1 MTAVWILRRTVL
13 ELRRQRWSL
22 AALAA
27 AVALATM
34 LGAGYR
40 LGASPLRIDRAAIT
54 KSGGPPAQVI
64 AYLREDLD
72 GGATHRLRDVL
83 TRLPGVQQVALVSGE
98 DALGKLRRQLGERGR
113 LLEDADDGLLP
124 ASLEVWL
131 SAGGDPVTRAH
142 QLAWR
147 LARLDGIVDADV
159 IDARD
164 EERVTGWAEAAAGG
178 RILLLATVA
187 LGASVILIG
196 GVLVGR
202 RRQRDELRVL
212 LTLGFTRAAL
222 LAPVLLLATAAA
234 VTGSGFGL
242 VVAGLARRFG
252 SAWLPLGT
260 ALTVGDGFLALLA
273 AAVLGLAA
281 GLVRG
286 LAPNVIDAR

>member
-1 MTAVWILRRTVL
+1 VTAVWILRRAVL
-13 ELRRQRWSL
+13 ELRRQHWPL

-27 AVALATM
+27 AFALATL

-40 LGASPLRIDRAAIT
+40 LGASSLRIDRGASTRGA
-54 KSGGPPAQVI
+54 GPPAQVI

-72 GGATHRLRDVL
+72 GGATHRLREVL
-83 TRLPGVQQVALVSGE
+83 TRLPGVQQVALISGE
-98 DALGKLRRQLGERGR
+98 DALGKLRRELGERGR
-113 LLEDADDGLLP
+113 LLEGADDGLLP

-164 EERVTGWAEAAAGG
+164 EERVTGWAEAVDSG

-187 LGASVILIG
+187 MGASVILIG

-222 LAPVLLLATAAA
+222 LAPVLLLAIAAA
-234 VTGSGFGL
+234 VTGCGFGL
-242 VVAGLARRFG
+242 AVAGLARRFG
-252 SAWLPLGT
+252 SAWVSLG
-260 ALTVGDGFLALLA
+260 AGLTVGDGFLALLA
-273 AAVLGLAA
+273 AVVLGAVA
-281 GLVRG
+281 GVVRG
-286 LAPNVIDAR
+286 LAPDVIDAR